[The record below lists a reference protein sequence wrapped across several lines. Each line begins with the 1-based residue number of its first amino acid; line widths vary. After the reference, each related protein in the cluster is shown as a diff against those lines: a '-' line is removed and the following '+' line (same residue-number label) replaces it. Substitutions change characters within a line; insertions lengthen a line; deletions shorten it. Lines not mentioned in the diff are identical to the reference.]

1 MNSEL
6 IGKSDCRNKP
16 SRIKTIQTVTLA
28 LLFIAGIVNFL
39 DRSSLSVAGEA
50 IRGELGLSATEFGV
64 LLSAFSL
71 SYGIAQLPSG
81 ILLDKF
87 GPRIVLGAGLIFWSA
102 MQVLTGAVNS
112 FSHFILLRIGLGI
125 GEAPFMP
132 AGVKS
137 ITNWFVQRERG
148 KALGL
153 FNSSTVLGQAIA
165 PPALVMMQIAWGWRT
180 MFVVIGVAGILV
192 GLCWYAWYRNR
203 ADFALTDEEREYLS
217 APVTSQPKLRLNE
230 WFGLFKLRTTWGMI
244 LGFSGVNYT
253 GWLYIA
259 WLPGYLQVAQGFS
272 LAKTGWVSALPFLAA
287 AIGMWV
293 NGIVVDTFAKKG
305 FPLARVCKLS
315 IVCGLILSALGTL
328 LVVRSTTPM
337 EAVAAICM
345 ALFCVH
351 FAGTSAW
358 ALVQAMVS
366 ETKVASVAAIQ
377 NFGSFVFAS
386 FAPIVTGWVVDTTH
400 SFNLAFI
407 IAACVTFA
415 GALCYL
421 LIVKQKID

>member
-1 MNSEL
+1 MA
-6 IGKSDCRNKP
+6 
-16 SRIKTIQTVTLA
+16 IQTLASQTGAKPARIRRVQNVTLV

-50 IRGELGLSATEFGV
+50 IRGGLGLSATEFGV

-71 SYGIAQLPSG
+71 SYGFAQLPSG
-81 ILLDKF
+81 MLLDRF
-87 GPRIVLGAGLIFWSA
+87 GPRIVLGAGLIFWSL
-102 MQVLTGAVNS
+102 MQALTGMVNS

-137 ITNWFVQRERG
+137 INDWYVQKERG
-148 KALGL
+148 TAVGI

-165 PPALVMMQIAWGWRT
+165 PPALVLMQIAWGWRT
-180 MFVVIGVAGILV
+180 MFVVIGLAGIAV

-203 ADFALTDEEREYLS
+203 AQFDLQQDERLYLA
-217 APVTSQPKLRLNE
+217 APVQARPTLNFSE
-230 WFGLFKLRTTWGMI
+230 WLGLFKRRTTWGMI

-259 WLPGYLQVAQGFS
+259 WLPGYLQAQQGLS
-272 LAKTGWVSALPFLAA
+272 LAKTGWVAAIPFLAA
-287 AIGMWV
+287 AVGMWV
-293 NGIVVDTFAKKG
+293 NGIVVDA
-305 FPLARVCKLS
+305 LARRGYDLAKTRKTA
-315 IVCGLILSALGTL
+315 IVVGLLLSALGTL
-328 LVVRSTTPM
+328 LVVQSSSPAQ
-337 EAVAAICM
+337 AVAFISM

-358 ALVQAMVS
+358 GLVQVLVS
-366 ETKVASVAAIQ
+366 EQKVASVAEIQ

-386 FAPIVTGWVVDTTH
+386 FAPVVTGWVVDTTH
-400 SFNLAFI
+400 SFNLALV
-407 IAACVTFA
+407 IAACVTFT
-415 GALCYL
+415 GALCYFF
-421 LIVKQKID
+421 IVKDPIH

>member
-1 MNSEL
+1 MA
-6 IGKSDCRNKP
+6 
-16 SRIKTIQTVTLA
+16 IQTLASQTGAKPARIRRVQNVTLV

-50 IRGELGLSATEFGV
+50 IRGDLGLSATEFGV

-71 SYGIAQLPSG
+71 SYGFAQLPSG
-81 ILLDKF
+81 MLLDRF
-87 GPRIVLGAGLIFWSA
+87 GPRIVLGAGLIFWSL
-102 MQVLTGAVNS
+102 MQALTGMVNS

-137 ITNWFVQRERG
+137 INDWYVQKERG
-148 KALGL
+148 TAVGI

-165 PPALVMMQIAWGWRT
+165 PPALVLMQIAWGWRT
-180 MFVVIGVAGILV
+180 MLVVIGLAGIVV

-203 ADFALTDEEREYLS
+203 AQFDLQQDERLYLA
-217 APVTSQPKLRLNE
+217 APVQARPTLNFSE
-230 WFGLFKLRTTWGMI
+230 WLGLFKRRTTWGMI

-259 WLPGYLQVAQGFS
+259 WLPGYLQAQQGLS
-272 LAKTGWVSALPFLAA
+272 LAKTGWVAAIPFLAA
-287 AIGMWV
+287 AVGMWV
-293 NGIVVDTFAKKG
+293 NGIVVDA
-305 FPLARVCKLS
+305 LARRGYDLAKTRKTA
-315 IVCGLILSALGTL
+315 IVVGLLLSALGTL
-328 LVVRSTTPM
+328 LVVQSSSPAQ
-337 EAVAAICM
+337 AVAFISM

-358 ALVQAMVS
+358 GLVQVLVS
-366 ETKVASVAAIQ
+366 EQKVASVAAIQ

-386 FAPIVTGWVVDTTH
+386 FAPVVTGWVVDTTH
-400 SFNLAFI
+400 SFNLALV
-407 IAACVTFA
+407 IAACVTFT
-415 GALCYL
+415 GALCYFF
-421 LIVKQKID
+421 IVKDPIH

>member
-1 MNSEL
+1 MA
-6 IGKSDCRNKP
+6 
-16 SRIKTIQTVTLA
+16 IQTLASQTGAKPARIRRVQNVTLV

-50 IRGELGLSATEFGV
+50 IRGDLGLSATEFGV

-71 SYGIAQLPSG
+71 SYGFAQLPSG
-81 ILLDKF
+81 MLLDRF
-87 GPRIVLGAGLIFWSA
+87 GPRIVLGAGLIFWSL
-102 MQVLTGAVNS
+102 MQALTGMVNS

-137 ITNWFVQRERG
+137 INDWYVQKERG
-148 KALGL
+148 TAVGI

-165 PPALVMMQIAWGWRT
+165 PPALVLMQIAWGWRT
-180 MFVVIGVAGILV
+180 MFVVIGLAGIVV

-203 ADFALTDEEREYLS
+203 AQFDLQQDERLYLA
-217 APVTSQPKLRLNE
+217 APVQARPTLNFSE
-230 WFGLFKLRTTWGMI
+230 WLGLFKRRTTWGMI

-259 WLPGYLQVAQGFS
+259 WLPGYLQAQQGLS
-272 LAKTGWVSALPFLAA
+272 LAKTGWVSAIPFLAA
-287 AIGMWV
+287 AVGMWV
-293 NGIVVDTFAKKG
+293 NGIVVDA
-305 FPLARVCKLS
+305 LARRGYDLAKTRKTA
-315 IVCGLILSALGTL
+315 IVVGLLLSALGTL
-328 LVVRSTTPM
+328 LVVQSSSPAQ
-337 EAVAAICM
+337 AVAFISM

-358 ALVQAMVS
+358 GLVQVLVS
-366 ETKVASVAAIQ
+366 EQKVASVAAIQ

-386 FAPIVTGWVVDTTH
+386 FAPVVTGWVVDTTH
-400 SFNLAFI
+400 SFNLALV
-407 IAACVTFA
+407 IAACVTFT
-415 GALCYL
+415 GALCYFF
-421 LIVKQKID
+421 IVKDPIH

>member
-1 MNSEL
+1 MA
-6 IGKSDCRNKP
+6 
-16 SRIKTIQTVTLA
+16 IQTLASQTGAKPARIRRVQNVTLV

-50 IRGELGLSATEFGV
+50 IRGDLGPSATEFGV

-71 SYGIAQLPSG
+71 SYGFAQLRSG
-81 ILLDKF
+81 MLLDRF
-87 GPRIVLGAGLIFWSA
+87 GPRIVLGAGLIFWSL
-102 MQVLTGAVNS
+102 MQALTGMVNS

-137 ITNWFVQRERG
+137 INDWYVQKERG
-148 KALGL
+148 TAVGI

-165 PPALVMMQIAWGWRT
+165 PPALVLMQIAWGWRT
-180 MFVVIGVAGILV
+180 MFVVIGLAGIVV

-203 ADFALTDEEREYLS
+203 AQFDLQQDERLYLA
-217 APVTSQPKLRLNE
+217 APVQARPTLNFSE
-230 WFGLFKLRTTWGMI
+230 WLGLFKRRTTWGMI

-259 WLPGYLQVAQGFS
+259 WLPGYLQAQQGLS
-272 LAKTGWVSALPFLAA
+272 LAKTGWVAAIPFLAA
-287 AIGMWV
+287 AVGMWV
-293 NGIVVDTFAKKG
+293 NGIVVDA
-305 FPLARVCKLS
+305 LARRGYDLAKTRKTA
-315 IVCGLILSALGTL
+315 IVVGLLLSALGTL
-328 LVVRSTTPM
+328 LVVQSSSPAQ
-337 EAVAAICM
+337 AVAFISM

-358 ALVQAMVS
+358 GLVQVLVS
-366 ETKVASVAAIQ
+366 EQKVASVAAIQ

-386 FAPIVTGWVVDTTH
+386 FAPVVTGWVVDTTH
-400 SFNLAFI
+400 SFNLALV
-407 IAACVTFA
+407 IAACVTFT
-415 GALCYL
+415 GALCYFF
-421 LIVKQKID
+421 IVKDPIH